1 MNPIEL
7 TDLQKS
13 KLLEMCRILFPKEYI
28 DFGFFYTS
36 EAGAEYVGLDYLDVT
51 SVNHKIPCMK
61 SGFRLN
67 PPRDKNGD
75 SFKKFQ
81 DGFCS
86 NTKEGQIG
94 FMIDEDGNILQDSQ
108 NYDEIYV
115 EGIHWFEFCV
125 TKLINELASQN
136 ISSDLFGDC
145 EFEEFRMKCI
155 NEIFKDKPSDEIIH
169 PIDYLYEQF
178 KQLKIN
184 K

>member
-1 MNPIEL
+1 MKQIEL
-7 TDLQKS
+7 TDLHKS
-13 KLLEMCRILFPKEYI
+13 KLLEMCKVLFPKEYI
-28 DFGFFYTS
+28 DFGSFYTS
-36 EAGAEYVGLDYLDVT
+36 EVGAEYVGLDYLDVT

-94 FMIDEDGNILQDSQ
+94 FMVDEGGNILQDSQ

-115 EGIHWFEFCV
+115 EGIHWFEFCM
-125 TKLINELASQN
+125 THLAEKILN
-136 ISSDLFGDC
+136 PNPNNPNRGLVD
-145 EFEEFRMKCI
+145 K
-155 NEIFKDKPSDEIIH
+155 FKDFFWKVNLFAMVSNEKVQH
-169 PIDYLYEQF
+169 PIDYLYGQF

>member
-1 MNPIEL
+1 MKPIEL

-36 EAGAEYVGLDYLDVT
+36 EVGAEYVGLDYLDVT

-94 FMIDEDGNILQDSQ
+94 FMVDENGNILQDSQ

-115 EGIHWFEFCV
+115 EGIHWFEFCM
-125 TKLINELASQN
+125 TKLWIKINSLLNHKSPEELLSMYN
-136 ISSDLFGDC
+136 SFWDIS
-145 EFEEFRMKCI
+145 
-155 NEIFKDKPSDEIIH
+155 NEKLH